1 MSWLNIQYESN
12 LRKNDK
18 RDGMKALAVYCLI
31 MCSAFCQ
38 GWLYTTNINVIVL
51 NLSQIWIP
59 LILTA
64 GFFLFFY
71 CSKENIRSII
81 QRVHTNK
88 IIWTHKQSVDSWN
101 NQFCSFFVHTLP
113 CKMGRIWNCIF
124 WCIISRIY
132 RITSC
137 FALLLWYC
145 I

>member
-101 NQFCSFFVHTLP
+101 NQFCSFFVFSLS
-113 CKMGRIWNCIF
+113 CKMGRIWSSIF
-124 WCIISRIY
+124 
-132 RITSC
+132 
-137 FALLLWYC
+137 
-145 I
+145 